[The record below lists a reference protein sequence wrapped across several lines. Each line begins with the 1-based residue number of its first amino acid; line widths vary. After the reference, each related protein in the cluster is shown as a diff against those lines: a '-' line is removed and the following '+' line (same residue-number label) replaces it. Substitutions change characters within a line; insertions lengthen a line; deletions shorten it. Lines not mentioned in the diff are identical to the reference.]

1 MIGEMSAAAINSRP
15 LVTAAQ
21 LEQRIEAET
30 PVEILD
36 AQLLQLADHPQ
47 RQDTDSLCELL
58 AVLDQQ
64 HRRGRLSVADF
75 RQLQARIAP
84 LIVSPGPARAPSR
97 GAPNLRSVASPGTAA
112 AHGPADAFPPRARPP
127 SARPAPAPAA
137 PASFAAPRATL
148 PAVGPGLVLRNRY
161 ELRRLLGEGG
171 MSCVWEATDRL
182 REGSLNREARIAVK
196 LLRSSLAHREDAAQA
211 LRLEF
216 ERAQSL
222 SHPAIIN
229 VLDLDADGDLHFI
242 TMERL
247 DGDLLGEVIKRLRP
261 NHLRHDQAF
270 AILAR
275 LGEGI
280 AFAHDAGIVHADIK
294 PGNVML
300 THAGEL
306 RLFDFGAAWPAQREP
321 WIYESGERSLQGA
334 TPTYASAER
343 LGGAAPTVRDDVF
356 SFACLAY
363 ELLSGRHP
371 FDRMPAHDAE
381 RHKMSP
387 RRIPG
392 LSRRQWKALARG
404 LAFRREERWADMRL
418 MLAALL
424 PPDAARVPLPL
435 HYGVAA
441 EPRPMRLSGLMMLI
455 LGGTA
460 FAIAHY
466 ANADPPPAVRAVVEA
481 AHVLAARLFDLI
493 R

>member
-1 MIGEMSAAAINSRP
+1 MGAMSAAAITSRQ

-64 HRRGRLSVADF
+64 HRRGRLGAADF
-75 RQLQARIAP
+75 RQLQSRIAP
-84 LIVSPGPARAPSR
+84 LIVSPGTMRAPPR
-97 GAPNLRSVASPGTAA
+97 AAPNLRSVASASAA
-112 AHGPADAFPPRARPP
+112 AAPARAPALTIRQAP
-127 SARPAPAPAA
+127 PAPVAAPAA
-137 PASFAAPRATL
+137 PSRPAL
-148 PAVGPGLVLRNRY
+148 PAIVPGLLLRNRY

-171 MSCVWEATDRL
+171 MSCVWEAVDRL
-182 REGSLNREARIAVK
+182 REGGLNREARVAVK
-196 LLRSSLAHREDAAQA
+196 LLRSSLAHRDDAAQA

-222 SHPAIIN
+222 SHPCIVN

-261 NHLRHDQAF
+261 GHMRHDQAF
-270 AILAR
+270 SILAR
-275 LGEGI
+275 LGEAI
-280 AFAHDAGIVHADIK
+280 AFAHDAGIVHADVK

-321 WIYESGERSLQGA
+321 WIHEAGERSLQGA

-371 FDRMPAHDAE
+371 FDRTPAHEAE
-381 RHKMSP
+381 RRGLGPK
-387 RRIPG
+387 RIPG
-392 LSRRQWKALARG
+392 LKRRQWKALARG
-404 LAFRREERWADMRL
+404 LAFRREERWADLRL

-424 PPDAARVPLPL
+424 PPEAARGPLPL
-435 HYGVAA
+435 HYAVAA
-441 EPRPMRLSGLMMLI
+441 EPRPARLSGLTMLV
-455 LGGTA
+455 LGAAA

-466 ANADPPPAVRAVVEA
+466 ANAEPPPVVGALLDGARVLFARVLDFVR
-481 AHVLAARLFDLI
+481 
-493 R
+493 